1 MGYRIIV
8 LAALAAGLAEAQ
20 QPMRV
25 LLVSTDPAPE
35 RRQAIARLR
44 DTLEHTGRFSVRLSE
59 DSNTAPSAHYDAL
72 LLDCATAIRPS
83 SKWKATVA
91 IRAARCASNVTS
103 SATRELTINW
113 TKPQHPIAAGLSP
126 SFRTADAPSSLD
138 AGDILATA
146 SGTPILR
153 YNPKAQ
159 RLDIALGENAATLQ
173 EPAFLDIIARGLEF
187 TATGKVTL
195 PPQESAHRVPKSA
208 LRTLVVTGGHP
219 YDTSFYSLF
228 ENNPKIQAQID
239 PHPRPYRSGNLRPR
253 YDVLVLYDSMQ
264 VIDDQERKTL
274 VDFLEAGKG
283 VVFLHHSLV
292 DYCNWQWWYEEVMGG
307 RWYQTEDKPP
317 KWKTRWKHDVEQ
329 IVRPAVAHPVTEGV
343 GVMHIW
349 DETYQGMWLSPKNQ
363 VLMRSDDPSSDGPV
377 VWISPFQKSRVV
389 VIELGHGRS
398 AHEHPAYRRLV
409 QNAIVWA
416 GEK

>member
-1 MGYRIIV
+1 MGYRIIL
-8 LAALAAGLAEAQ
+8 LAAFTIAPALAQGPL
-20 QPMRV
+20 RV

-35 RRQAIARLR
+35 HRTAITRLR
-44 DTLEHTGRFSVRLSE
+44 NALEHTGRFTVRLSE
-59 DSNTAPSAHYDAL
+59 DSPSADASRYDAI
-72 LLDCATAIRPS
+72 LLDCATPTRLS
-83 SKWKATVA
+83 SQWKAVVG
-91 IRAARCASNVTS
+91 IRAARCASFTPS
-103 SATRELTINW
+103 PTRELTIAW
-113 TKPQHPIAAGLSP
+113 TKPQHPIAAGLANP
-126 SFRTADAPSSLD
+126 FRTADSPSALPT
-138 AGDILATA
+138 GDILATA
-146 SGTPILR
+146 ADAPILR
-153 YNPKAQ
+153 LNPKTH
-159 RLDIALGENAATLQ
+159 RLDVALGEANAVLQ

-195 PPQESAHRVPKSA
+195 PPHATAHRAPKGA
-208 LRTLVVTGGHP
+208 LRTLIVTGGHP

-228 ENNPKIQAQID
+228 ENNPKIHAQID
-239 PHPRPYRSGNLRPR
+239 PHPRPYRAGDLRPR

-264 VIDDQERKTL
+264 AIDEQERKTL
-274 VDFLEAGKG
+274 TDFLQAGKG

-307 RWYQTEDKPP
+307 RWYQTDDKPP

-329 IVRPAVAHPVTEGV
+329 IVRPVVPHPVTEGV

-363 VLMRSDDPSSDGPV
+363 VLMRSDHATSDGPV
-377 VWISPFQKSRVV
+377 VWISPFQQSRVV

-416 GEK
+416 GGK